1 MAYGVTQQMIDTY
14 GEIIFK
20 LSLNKQTRIG
30 DPVRELDFDEIAQQR
45 AGSGL
50 TDEEIAA
57 RIGLLPEQV
66 GVVRVFIE
74 RKYHRIDQ
82 HRMLFHLGG
91 GKRWKKDRYQ
101 DPKERLKIRDDGMA
115 LRAALTFNPD
125 RAAIYLEQELW
136 NNDTLSGWLTRY
148 AAETPDTSAI
158 ITSTERVS
166 YEQLKNKVD
175 CLTCGLMG
183 LGLGKGDIVAV
194 QLPNIQEFLIAYLA
208 IGSFGGVMQTIHMPY
223 AKADIEFLLE
233 HAKARAV
240 ICLPAFKEIPTV
252 QIMLEC
258 KQKYA
263 ALEHVVVLG
272 PETVTGAIEFSSLMA
287 EHTPVIGNPPVG
299 ADPYLLLYTSGTTSN
314 PKAVP
319 LTYQNMMSNS
329 RLSVDKF
336 QVTNDDRILS
346 VAPFSHLYGLHS
358 YHITL
363 CAGAAAVLLPAFAPP
378 EMAQLV
384 ETTRP
389 TAIFL
394 GPAHAIAL
402 QNADILDKHDFSSV
416 RFSVFSGAYCPPD
429 LLRTYHSRTGS
440 IVCQLWGMTELAAGT
455 YSYPDQDMEVGI
467 NSAGPAA
474 PGNEI
479 RVVDPEADEPVSADT
494 EGELQ
499 VRGSSVFPGYLDNPQ
514 ANADAF
520 TDDGWFRTGDLAV
533 INQGG
538 NLKITG
544 RIKDVI
550 NRGGV
555 KYNPAEIEEILL
567 TDPKF
572 VMVAIAP
579 VPDASLGERACCF
592 VQMNPGEST
601 DLEDICFLLKNK
613 NISKNKWP
621 ERLIMVDEMP
631 LTPTRKVIKNRLI
644 EQLQKTT

>member
-1 MAYGVTQQMIDTY
+1 
-14 GEIIFK
+14 
-20 LSLNKQTRIG
+20 
-30 DPVRELDFDEIAQQR
+30 
-45 AGSGL
+45 
-50 TDEEIAA
+50 
-57 RIGLLPEQV
+57 
-66 GVVRVFIE
+66 
-74 RKYHRIDQ
+74 
-82 HRMLFHLGG
+82 
-91 GKRWKKDRYQ
+91 
-101 DPKERLKIRDDGMA
+101 MA

-125 RAAIYLEQELW
+125 RAAIYLEQGLW
-136 NNDTLSGWLTRY
+136 NNDTLSGWLTKY

-223 AKADIEFLLE
+223 AQADIEFLLE

-240 ICLPAFKEIPTV
+240 ICLPAFKKIPTV

-258 KQKYA
+258 KQKFA

-287 EHTPVIGNPPVG
+287 ENTPVIGNPPVG

-346 VAPFSHLYGLHS
+346 VAPFSHLYGLHN
-358 YHITL
+358 YHIAL
-363 CAGAAAVLLPAFAPP
+363 CAGAAAVLLPAFAPT

-384 ETTRP
+384 ETARP

-394 GPAHAIAL
+394 GPAHAVAL
-402 QNADILDKHDFSSV
+402 QNAGILDNHDFSSV

-429 LLRTYHSRTGS
+429 LLRTYHSSTGS

-455 YSYPDQDMEVGI
+455 YSYPHQNMEVGI

-479 RVVDPEADEPVSADT
+479 RVVDQEIGEAVSADT

-499 VRGSSVFPGYLDNPQ
+499 VRGCSVFPGYLDNPQ

-520 TDDGWFRTGDLAV
+520 ADDGWFRTGDLAM
-533 INQGG
+533 INQDG

-544 RIKDVI
+544 RIKDAI

-567 TDPKF
+567 TDSKIE
-572 VMVAIAP
+572 MVAIAP
-579 VPDASLGERACCF
+579 VADASLGERACCF
-592 VQMNPGEST
+592 VQMKPGEST
-601 DLEDICFLLKNK
+601 DLDDICSLLERK

-621 ERLIMVDEMP
+621 ERLIIVDEMP
-631 LTPTRKVIKNRLI
+631 LTPTRKVIKSRLT
-644 EQLQKTT
+644 EQVQKTT

>member
-1 MAYGVTQQMIDTY
+1 M
-14 GEIIFK
+14 
-20 LSLNKQTRIG
+20 
-30 DPVRELDFDEIAQQR
+30 
-45 AGSGL
+45 
-50 TDEEIAA
+50 
-57 RIGLLPEQV
+57 
-66 GVVRVFIE
+66 
-74 RKYHRIDQ
+74 
-82 HRMLFHLGG
+82 
-91 GKRWKKDRYQ
+91 
-101 DPKERLKIRDDGMA
+101 
-115 LRAALTFNPD
+115 
-125 RAAIYLEQELW
+125 
-136 NNDTLSGWLTRY
+136 
-148 AAETPDTSAI
+148 
-158 ITSTERVS
+158 S

-223 AKADIEFLLE
+223 AQADIEFLLE

-240 ICLPAFKEIPTV
+240 ICLPAFKKIPTV

-258 KQKYA
+258 KQKFA

-287 EHTPVIGNPPVG
+287 ENTPVIGNPPVG

-346 VAPFSHLYGLHS
+346 VAPFSHLYGLHN
-358 YHITL
+358 YHIAL
-363 CAGAAAVLLPAFAPP
+363 WAGAAAVLLPAFAPT

-384 ETTRP
+384 ETARP

-394 GPAHAIAL
+394 GPAHAVAL
-402 QNADILDKHDFSSV
+402 QNAGILDNHDFSSV

-429 LLRTYHSRTGS
+429 LLRTYHSSTGS

-455 YSYPDQDMEVGI
+455 YSYPHQNMEVGI

-479 RVVDPEADEPVSADT
+479 RVVDQEIGEAVSADT

-499 VRGSSVFPGYLDNPQ
+499 VRGCSVFPGYLDNPQ

-520 TDDGWFRTGDLAV
+520 ADDGWFRTGDLAM
-533 INQGG
+533 INQDG

-544 RIKDVI
+544 RIKDAI

-567 TDPKF
+567 TDSKIE
-572 VMVAIAP
+572 MVAIAP
-579 VPDASLGERACCF
+579 VADASLGERACCF
-592 VQMNPGEST
+592 VQMKPGEST
-601 DLEDICFLLKNK
+601 DLDDICSLLERK

-621 ERLIMVDEMP
+621 ERLIIVDEMP
-631 LTPTRKVIKNRLI
+631 LTPTRKVIKSRLT
-644 EQLQKTT
+644 EQVQKTT